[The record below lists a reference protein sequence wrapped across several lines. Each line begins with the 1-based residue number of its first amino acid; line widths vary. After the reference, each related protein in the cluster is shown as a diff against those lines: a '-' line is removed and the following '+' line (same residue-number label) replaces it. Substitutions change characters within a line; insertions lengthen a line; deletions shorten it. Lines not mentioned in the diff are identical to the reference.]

1 MLYDPDRGLTILRDR
16 KSPADPAAL
25 ALSALVWVLSDED
38 RAQRLLSLT
47 GLTPDALRE
56 GLGDTSV
63 QGAVLEFLCSHEP
76 DLIAAAEALEV
87 EPQELADAARRLA

>member
-1 MLYDPDRGLTILRDR
+1 M
-16 KSPADPAAL
+16 L
-25 ALSALVWVLSDED
+25 ALNALVWVLSDED
-38 RAQRLLSLT
+38 RAERLLSLT
-47 GLTPDALRE
+47 GMTPDVLRE
-56 GLGDTSV
+56 GLTDVAV